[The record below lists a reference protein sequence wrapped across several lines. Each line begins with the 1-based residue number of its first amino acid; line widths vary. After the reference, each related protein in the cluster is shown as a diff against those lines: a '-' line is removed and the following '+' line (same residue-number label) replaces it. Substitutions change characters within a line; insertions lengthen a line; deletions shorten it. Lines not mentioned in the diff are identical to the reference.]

1 MKSFTEIVVTLE
13 NWLKSKSIIFE
24 LLELRTTPYSFGSGF
39 LVHRID
45 GRNVKVVFDGRDNIV
60 SIYVSPPHHKYP
72 TNEWDLRFEGNIEKY
87 EQLDFSTIYNN

>member
-1 MKSFTEIVVTLE
+1 MKSFTEIVSAFE
-13 NWLKSKSIIFE
+13 DWLKRRYITYE
-24 LLELRTTPYSFGSGF
+24 LLELYSTPYSFGSGF
-39 LVHRID
+39 IAYKAN
-45 GRNVKVVFDGRDNIV
+45 GRNTKIVFDGRDNIV

>member
-39 LVHRID
+39 FVHRID

-60 SIYVSPPHHKYP
+60 SLYVSPKHDKYP
-72 TNEWDLRFEGNIEKY
+72 SNNWELRFEGNTDKY
-87 EQLDFSTIYNN
+87 KELDFSRVL